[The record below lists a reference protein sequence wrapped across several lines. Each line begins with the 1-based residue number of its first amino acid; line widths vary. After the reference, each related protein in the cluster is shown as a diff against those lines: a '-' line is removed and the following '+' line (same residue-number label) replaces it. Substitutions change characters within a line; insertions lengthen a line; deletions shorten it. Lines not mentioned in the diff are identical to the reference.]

1 MTSAMKKYFQ
11 PLAGATA
18 LALLLCACAT
28 PPAAP
33 VDIHLVGMNDFHG
46 NLERSKFTFTSI
58 AERKE
63 RSIEAGGIDTL
74 AAALQAWR
82 GEDGELVL
90 VGAGDLVG
98 ASPAMSA
105 MWADE
110 PSITAMDLLGL
121 SASAVGNHEFD
132 QGRQELLRK
141 QNGGCVSPRPDK
153 ACKFTPDFAG
163 ARFHY
168 LAANVRAQAGG
179 QPLLPAYRIVT
190 AHGIKVGIIG
200 AVLKD
205 IAPVALA
212 SGIAGLDFGDEA
224 DAINAVL
231 PQLRAQGV
239 GVFVVLIH
247 QGGHTSDYFDE
258 PDCSHLQG
266 PIVDVVK
273 RLDPA
278 IRLIVSGHT
287 HKGYTCRVDGRV
299 VTEAD
304 MGGHV
309 LSRITLRV
317 DPASNSVREVS
328 ARNIIMTPSAYPADP
343 KADAFLAQ
351 VRGRSV
357 AVLGRPVARIAAASV
372 ARKHAETGE
381 SALGDLVADSELAAA
396 RAAGAQIAF
405 MNNGGMREDLD
416 AGADLVSNVGQVRM
430 VLPFGNTLQVMSLT
444 GAQIRALLELQWR
457 RDEEIDSALLQVSEG
472 FSYRWDG
479 TRPVGS
485 RVLPDSVMLQ
495 GKPLEAGK
503 TYRVAVGNFLAEGGD
518 GFPIFLQGTERVDL
532 HVRDSDALAAYL
544 SARAGAGAPAGS
556 AAPLGRIRRVR

>member
-1 MTSAMKKYFQ
+1 MKKYFQ

-328 ARNIIMTPSAYPADP
+328 ARNIVMTPGAYPADP

-381 SALGDLVADSELAAA
+381 SAL
-396 RAAGAQIAF
+396 
-405 MNNGGMREDLD
+405 
-416 AGADLVSNVGQVRM
+416 
-430 VLPFGNTLQVMSLT
+430 
-444 GAQIRALLELQWR
+444 
-457 RDEEIDSALLQVSEG
+457 
-472 FSYRWDG
+472 
-479 TRPVGS
+479 
-485 RVLPDSVMLQ
+485 
-495 GKPLEAGK
+495 
-503 TYRVAVGNFLAEGGD
+503 
-518 GFPIFLQGTERVDL
+518 
-532 HVRDSDALAAYL
+532 
-544 SARAGAGAPAGS
+544 
-556 AAPLGRIRRVR
+556 